1 MAKMRFKR
9 MTAAPAAS
17 GELPVFQAC
26 DTEPDRDGDRMLPGA
41 LKLEAHAA
49 NPVLYWDHG
58 HRQGRLPVGTCRV
71 WEDGS
76 KHFMEP
82 RVSDATQESRDVK
95 ALVADGTIRACSIGY
110 ITKASRPNEFG
121 GEDVIDAELVE
132 VSLTGIPA
140 KPKALRVK
148 TMTSEE
154 MAKAWKQLVEDV
166 AEAKTLLKAMHAK
179 MLPPEEDGD
188 SETKSNPDEDA
199 EDKSNAEDT
208 DDKSS
213 EDTEDKSNEE
223 DDSET
228 KSNEDD
234 DAETVAKFFRGF
246 TTK

>member
-1 MAKMRFKR
+1 MRFKR
-9 MTAAPAAS
+9 MTAAAPAAS

-41 LKLEAHAA
+41 LNLEAHAA

-110 ITKASRPNEFG
+110 ITLASRPNEFG
-121 GEDVIDAELVE
+121 GEDVIKAELVE

-166 AEAKTLLKAMHAK
+166 AEAKTLLKALHDK
-179 MLPPEEDGD
+179 MQSADDTENKSTEEE
-188 SETKSNPDEDA
+188 ETEEKSAD
-199 EDKSNAEDT
+199 
-208 DDKSS
+208 
-213 EDTEDKSNEE
+213 DTEDKSTEE
-223 DDSET
+223 EETEEEETEESADDTED
-228 KSNEDD
+228 KSTEEE

-246 TTK
+246 VTK

>member
-1 MAKMRFKR
+1 MRFKR

-121 GEDVIDAELVE
+121 GEDVIEAELVE

-148 TMTSEE
+148 TMTPEE
-154 MAKAWKQLVEDV
+154 MAKAWKQLVADV
-166 AEAKTLLKAMHAK
+166 AEVKALVKAMQA
-179 MLPPEEDGD
+179 DQ
-188 SETKSNPDEDA
+188 ET
-199 EDKSNAEDT
+199 EDKST
-208 DDKSS
+208 DE
-213 EDTEDKSNEE
+213 EDTEDKSGDEETEDKSTDEE
-223 DDSET
+223 DTED
-228 KSNEDD
+228 KSTDEE
-234 DAETVAKFFRGF
+234 DAETVAKFFRAF